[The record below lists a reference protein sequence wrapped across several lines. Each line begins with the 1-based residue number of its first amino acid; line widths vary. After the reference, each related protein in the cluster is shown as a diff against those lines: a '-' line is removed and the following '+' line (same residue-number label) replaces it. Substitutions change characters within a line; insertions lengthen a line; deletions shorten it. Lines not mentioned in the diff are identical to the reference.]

1 MVAFGLPTGGLP
13 EDQPPEVVPRS
24 SATVDCPTTTGGWS
38 GMLGHEGAEFGVL
51 DDQLPDPVG
60 FDEVLPVEHGPLEVL
75 DASRR

>member
-1 MVAFGLPTGGLP
+1 M
-13 EDQPPEVVPRS
+13 
-24 SATVDCPTTTGGWS
+24 GGWS

-51 DDQLPDPVG
+51 DDQLSDPVG